1 MYNLKPMTFN
11 LPMTTIGTKIK
22 KVRESKSLTQQHVA
36 ARLKMEQ
43 GQYSRIEN
51 NSLAC
56 SDELL
61 MQIAEVLEVEK
72 EDIEN
77 FDKQY
82 LFTNNT
88 INVNDNGVFGV
99 NNNNWNDVNYYVID
113 KRLENLYEAK
123 ISLLEEQIAFLKK
136 KLGEA

>member
-1 MYNLKPMTFN
+1 
-11 LPMTTIGTKIK
+11 MTTLGTKIK

>member
-1 MYNLKPMTFN
+1 
-11 LPMTTIGTKIK
+11 MTTIGTKIK

-43 GQYSRIEN
+43 SQYSRIEN

-88 INVNDNGVFGV
+88 INVNDNGVFGI
-99 NNNNWNDVNYYVID
+99 NNHAGNDMNYYVID

>member
-1 MYNLKPMTFN
+1 MTFN

>member
-1 MYNLKPMTFN
+1 
-11 LPMTTIGTKIK
+11 MTTLGTKIK

-88 INVNDNGVFGV
+88 INVNDNGVFGI
-99 NNNNWNDVNYYVID
+99 NNYVGNDMNYYVID

-136 KLGEA
+136 KLGEAQ